1 MRKQLNKLIALF
13 LTGGTIYYL
22 IEAVW
27 KSCFSDG
34 ILHWSMFLLGGLC
47 FVIIGGLN
55 EYIPWE
61 MDLVKQGLIG
71 AVVVT
76 SLEFIF
82 GCILNL
88 WLGLGIWDY
97 SNSPLNILGQICLPF
112 SIAWFFLA
120 IIAILLDDFLRYKWF
135 GEEKPHYHILNRQ
148 LCVK

>member
-1 MRKQLNKLIALF
+1 MKKQLNKLIALF

-27 KSCFSDG
+27 KNCFSDG

-61 MDLVKQGLIG
+61 MDLIKQGLIG

-88 WLGLGIWDY
+88 WLDLGIWDY

-112 SIAWFFLA
+112 TIAWFFLA

-148 LCVK
+148 LCGK